1 MSINP
6 FGLINYEL
14 ASHLYNASGR
24 DLIVE
29 YSIFE
34 SSGSGVPWNL
44 GVSRQEEELID
55 AVFDWV
61 ESFTQLEFVE
71 TESTY
76 ADINIWCTDFFVD
89 ENGYIDDSLRGATV
103 PTDWGF
109 EVAWADEYGSEL
121 GVDEAEIICHE
132 ILHSLGLDHP
142 YGDGGHAGYTSFD
155 TIMSYNDLDPGFNPP
170 TFSDMQALQFLWG

>member
-6 FGLINYEL
+6 SGLIHYGL

-24 DLIVE
+24 DGIVE

-34 SSGSGVPWNL
+34 PYGSSRPWNI
-44 GVSRQEEELID
+44 GVSRQEEALID
-55 AVFDWV
+55 SVFDWV
-61 ESFTQLEFVE
+61 ESFTRLDFVE
-71 TESTY
+71 VESTY
-76 ADINIWCTDFFVD
+76 ADINISKIGYFTD
-89 ENGYIDDSLRGATV
+89 ENDNIINAIRGVTV
-103 PTDWGF
+103 QRDWGF
-109 EVAWADEYGSEL
+109 EVIWADEYGSRL
-121 GVDEAEIICHE
+121 SIDEAEVICHE

-170 TFSDMQALQFLWG
+170 TLSDMQALQLLWG